1 MPSADPLGGYV
12 RHLDSPAVAPRGLRS
27 EWRKERI
34 VASAGTESG
43 YRWQRRTADLWLEA
57 WAPSREKC
65 VAQAVRGLVD
75 SVAKVA
81 RGAVNAAGDPV
92 STVEFEIG
100 GETDEELLV
109 GVLDEVIYRM
119 DVSGQVPV
127 TSTVRAGSRGL
138 DVTCGM
144 AELRTLGAGAR
155 AGGAPSGA
163 PPRQRRTASLHAPR
177 MSAGPGYW
185 SCAVTLEV

>member
-1 MPSADPLGGYV
+1 MAT
-12 RHLDSPAVAPRGLRS
+12 
-27 EWRKERI
+27 
-34 VASAGTESG
+34 AGTESG

-75 SVAKVA
+75 SVATTA
-81 RGAVNAAGDPV
+81 RDAVSTARDPV
-92 STVEFEIG
+92 STVEFEVG

-144 AELRTLGAGAR
+144 AEVGTPGAGTR
-155 AGGAPSGA
+155 PGA
-163 PPRQRRTASLHAPR
+163 PPRQRRSASLHAPR
-177 MSAGPGYW
+177 LSPGPGYW
-185 SCAVTLEV
+185 SCTVTLEV